1 MDLERN
7 MLIEGN
13 IIREKKCQRKHHGCL
28 HCVQAKKRN
37 EKVNLINM
45 ELHFNISLMITG
57 EKRHRKDVSDS
68 DQSDDLVSRKKGAY
82 SKQSSSSDNN

>member
-1 MDLERN
+1 
-7 MLIEGN
+7 
-13 IIREKKCQRKHHGCL
+13 
-28 HCVQAKKRN
+28 
-37 EKVNLINM
+37 
-45 ELHFNISLMITG
+45 MITG